1 MQRAAR
7 ICRER
12 MIESTVRQE
21 EVELLYPEK
30 CFFLISVQAKAE
42 NDRKDDAIEPWH
54 PFLHVTPEPHI
65 RLAGRGVG
73 FGIERL

>member
-1 MQRAAR
+1 M
-7 ICRER
+7 
-12 MIESTVRQE
+12 
-21 EVELLYPEK
+21 YPEK